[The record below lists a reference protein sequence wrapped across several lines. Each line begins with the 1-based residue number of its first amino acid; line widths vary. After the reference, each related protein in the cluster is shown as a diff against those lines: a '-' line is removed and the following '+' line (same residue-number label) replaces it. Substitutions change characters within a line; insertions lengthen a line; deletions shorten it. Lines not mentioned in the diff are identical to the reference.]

1 VLQAINPCKLPSPD
15 ATSHTF
21 LGLSSG
27 QALQF
32 GKVGGPL
39 RLVALSAILVGVVGA
54 SWSWHLLQWYISANA
69 LTACILGTQ
78 CPLVFQTSFSYFY
91 GVPIHLLAVAWF
103 SLLTLLAAIRAYG
116 IQSAAL
122 AGVVIGALCVPAII
136 YLDYVQVAVI
146 HAICSD
152 CELAHIL
159 GLILFGLF
167 AFIYRADRKNKTRT
181 KSGTPA
187 R

>member
-1 VLQAINPCKLPSPD
+1 M
-15 ATSHTF
+15 
-21 LGLSSG
+21 
-27 QALQF
+27 
-32 GKVGGPL
+32 GKVDASL

-103 SLLTLLAAIRAYG
+103 SLLTLLAVLRTIG
-116 IQSAAL
+116 VKSAGMIGA
-122 AGVVIGALCVPAII
+122 VIGAFCVPAVI
-136 YLDYVQVAVI
+136 YLDYIQVVII

-159 GLILFGLF
+159 GLILFVLF
-167 AFIYRADRKNKTRT
+167 VIIYRSDRNDKTQ
-181 KSGTPA
+181 KESGPV

>member
-1 VLQAINPCKLPSPD
+1 M
-15 ATSHTF
+15 
-21 LGLSSG
+21 
-27 QALQF
+27 
-32 GKVGGPL
+32 
-39 RLVALSAILVGVVGA
+39 RLVALSAILVGVIGA

-116 IQSAAL
+116 IRSAAL
-122 AGVVIGALCVPAII
+122 VGMIVGAVCIPAVI
-136 YLDYVQVAVI
+136 YLDYIQLAII

-152 CELAHIL
+152 CELAHVL

-167 AFIYRADRKNKTRT
+167 VIIYRSDRKNKRQTASS
-181 KSGTPA
+181 KP
-187 R
+187 